1 MPFDGFTVNSLVH
14 ELNNTILD
22 GKVEKIYQPEKDELL
37 FIIRKLKNNFRLLI
51 SANPSLPK
59 FHLMEEKKDNPLIAP
74 SFCML
79 LRKHLLG
86 SKILNIKQLS
96 LERVIEI
103 SFEGIDEM
111 GYKVEK
117 SLIIEIM
124 GRHSNIIFI
133 NNGDFTIIDSIKK
146 VSPHMSSVR
155 TVLPGLKYVYPP
167 SKDRID
173 PLDISEK
180 LFLNDIKNL
189 SGSIMAYKYLMKR
202 FFGISTLMAQEICF
216 ISCVEPELDL
226 KDSKDEMALK
236 LYSGFNIILKKVHK
250 TEYKP
255 NIIME
260 NNKIIEFSPFDLS
273 IYKSYD
279 KTYFDSMSK
288 VVDTYYS
295 EKDKLNR
302 MKQKTGDL
310 HRTVSNRLDRS
321 IKKLEI
327 LSYELNDAR
336 KCKHYKLCGD
346 LIMANL
352 YSLEKGMDNALL
364 PNYNSSDL
372 ELIEIKMN
380 KNLTPAEN
388 SQNYY
393 KKYNRSKK
401 ALRLLA
407 NQINLT
413 KEEIIYLESVMDSLD
428 KCYDDEEI
436 DEIKQ
441 ELSQQGYLKRV
452 NNKSKT
458 SKEKKKNHKLLHY
471 VSSTNFNIYVGKNNV
486 QNDYL
491 TLKFANPTDLWFHT
505 KDIPGSHVIVKTGN
519 EEIDNMTIIEAA
531 LLAVYH
537 SKGKLS
543 SNVPVDYTQKK
554 NVKKPAGAKPGKVI
568 YDNYKTIYITPEVEL
583 INRIKMG
590 N

>member
-133 NNGDFTIIDSIKK
+133 NNGDFTIIDSIKR
-146 VSPHMSSVR
+146 VSAHMSSVR

-180 LFLNDIKNL
+180 LFINDIKNL

-202 FFGISTLMAQEICF
+202 FYGISTLMAQEICF
-216 ISCVEPELDL
+216 ISGVEPELDL
-226 KDSKDEMALK
+226 KDSRDEIILK
-236 LYSGFNIILKKVHK
+236 LFSGFDAILKKVHK
-250 TEYKP
+250 TDYKP
-255 NIIME
+255 NLIME
-260 NNKIIEFSPFDLS
+260 NNKIIEFSSFDLN

-279 KTYFDSMSK
+279 KTYFNSISK
-288 VVDTYYS
+288 VVYTYYS

-321 IKKLEI
+321 VKKLEI
-327 LSYELNDAR
+327 LNNELHDAE
-336 KCKHYKLCGD
+336 KYKEYKLLGD
-346 LIMANL
+346 LIIANL
-352 YSLEKGMDNALL
+352 YSLEKGMDTALL
-364 PNYNSSDL
+364 QNYHSSDL

-380 KNLTPAEN
+380 KNLTPTEN
-388 SQNYY
+388 SQSYY
-393 KKYNRSKK
+393 KKYNKAKK
-401 ALRLLA
+401 ALKLLT

-413 KEEIIYLESVMDSLD
+413 KEEVIYLESVMESLD
-428 KCYDDEEI
+428 KCYDHEEI
-436 DEIKQ
+436 DEIKE
-441 ELSQQGYLKRV
+441 ELLQQGYLRRT
-452 NNKSKT
+452 NSKSK
-458 SKEKKKNHKLLHY
+458 SKGKKKTHKLLHY
-471 VSSTNFNIYVGKNNV
+471 VSSGNLDIYVGKNNM

-491 TLKFANPTDLWFHT
+491 TLKIANPRDIWFHT

-519 EEIDNMTIIEAA
+519 EKVDDVTISEAA
-531 LLAVYH
+531 LLAAYH